1 MPLSKAALDISNF
14 RHRNILGALAVGGLA
29 LGLRLWGLGA
39 QSLTMDEVGEVA
51 LARQPVRHIVF
62 AQDGFPPLY
71 HLLLR
76 GWIGAFGSDAARWF
90 SVLCGMLLIAVVWR
104 LGRMAGGTTTA
115 WVGAVLVAVSPIHVW
130 YSQEARA
137 NMLFYLLAVLATWL
151 FFRAMESD
159 RPRDWLLY
167 GLAAVAGIYSHYY
180 FPLVIAALL
189 VAVLLERDARPR
201 IGRLALVHGAIAAA
215 AIPWL
220 MLLGPD
226 LQLQSGYTPLSQP
239 LDIKSLGYTIVTF
252 LLGFSVGPSVRDLHT
267 SRAGR
272 TLLEAAP
279 WGVAAL
285 AICAAVVRSLWTTPS
300 THRWSMRLGVVLA
313 LPIAACGVA
322 ATMLDLGYRI
332 RYVAWG
338 ATILLVLLALAI
350 AQGRRLKTTWA
361 AAALLVVLSAVSL
374 VNRNTDGRYMNE
386 DAKGVAAYI
395 VATLPAAS
403 PIFVT
408 SGYMAAPMRHYL
420 GPAWAVR
427 SLPPAGVRG
436 RPTEAL
442 EAIKGAVSPGEPFWL
457 VYSRPWD
464 DDPGGRVR
472 EELQSLA
479 GLSRHREWAGME
491 LYEGKGW

>member
-1 MPLSKAALDISNF
+1 
-14 RHRNILGALAVGGLA
+14 
-29 LGLRLWGLGA
+29 
-39 QSLTMDEVGEVA
+39 MDEVGEVA

-76 GWIGAFGSDAARWF
+76 CWIGLLGPDAARWF
-90 SVLCGMLLIAVVWR
+90 SVLCGMLLVAVVWR
-104 LGRMAGGTTTA
+104 LGRLAGGTTTA
-115 WVGAVLVAVSPIHVW
+115 WVAAALVAISPIHIW

-137 NMLFYLLAVLATWL
+137 NMLFYFLAVLTAWL
-151 FFRAMESD
+151 FFRAIETN

-167 GLAAVAGIYSHYY
+167 GLGAGAGMYSHYY
-180 FPLVIAALL
+180 FPHVIAGLL
-189 VAVLLERDARPR
+189 VAVLFERDSRRP
-201 IGRLALVHGAIAAA
+201 IGRLTLVHGAIALA

-239 LDIKSLGYTIVTF
+239 LDIKSLGYTLVT
-252 LLGFSVGPSVRDLHT
+252 LLFGFSVGPSVRDLHT

-285 AICAAVVRSLWTTPS
+285 AVCAAAVRSLWATPS
-300 THRWSMRLGVVLA
+300 THRWALRLGVVLV

-322 ATMLDLGYRI
+322 ATVLDLGYRV

-338 ATILLVLLALAI
+338 ATILLLLIALAV
-350 AQGRRLKTTWA
+350 AQGRRLTTTWA

-374 VNRNTDGRYMNE
+374 VNRNTEGRYMNE
-386 DAKGVAAYI
+386 DAKGAAAYLA
-395 VATLPAAS
+395 ATLPAS
-403 PIFVT
+403 SRIFVT
-408 SGYMAAPMRHYL
+408 SGYMATPMRHYL
-420 GPAWAVR
+420 GPAWTVR
-427 SLPPAGVRG
+427 ALPPAPAKGT
-436 RPTEAL
+436 PAQAL
-442 EAIKGAVSPGEPFWL
+442 GAIQGTVPAGEPFWL
-457 VYSRPWD
+457 LYSRPWD
-464 DDPGGRVR
+464 DDPGGRVK
-472 EELQSLA
+472 EELQTRA
-479 GLSRHREWAGME
+479 GLARKREWAGME